1 MRLLIAFIMT
11 SMVGLA
17 VRGDTGNQALTAL
30 KGCLGDLHS
39 VSANFQ
45 QQLYASDGYLVQ
57 DNSGSMVV
65 AAPGRIR
72 WLVESPMEQ
81 WVISDGSTLW
91 LYDPDLEQVI
101 IRPFDQN
108 LAEAPALLL
117 TGDTEQLGGAFLVD
131 FAVVDGEQSK
141 AEDAKGCHFKLTP
154 RDEQSLYRELTL
166 SLNEGLPVGITIVDS
181 LEQRTRISF
190 DNAVLNGEVDANLF
204 TFEPPPGVD
213 VIHDG

>member
-1 MRLLIAFIMT
+1 MRLLIAFIVT

-30 KGCLGDLHS
+30 KGCLGDIHS

-45 QQLYASDGYLVQ
+45 QQLYASDGYLIQ

-117 TGDTEQLGGAFLVD
+117 TGDTEQLSSAFLVD
-131 FAVVDGEQSK
+131 FDEPETEAADSER
-141 AEDAKGCHFKLTP
+141 CHFRLTP
-154 RDEQSLYRELTL
+154 RDDQSLYRELKL
-166 SLNEGLPVGITIVDS
+166 LLKDGLPTGITIIDS
-181 LEQRTRISF
+181 LDQRTLISF
-190 DNAVLNGEVDANLF
+190 DNAVLNGEIGANLF

-213 VIHDG
+213 VIHDD